1 MRRGIISSDPLEKSS
16 LSDAGSGIR
25 SSEPERTGALPLR
38 RLTRRGEV
46 SSVSGARVSIY
57 LGGYTE
63 RVEHTTRGVVA
74 DTLAQDLKETLANV
88 GAEDGRVLFLDR
100 S

>member
-1 MRRGIISSDPLEKSS
+1 MLVQGYDHQSQKEQGHCPCGVSPGGEKCRVF
-16 LSDAGSGIR
+16 L
-25 SSEPERTGALPLR
+25 
-38 RLTRRGEV
+38 
-46 SSVSGARVSIY
+46 GARLSIY

-63 RVEHTTRGVVA
+63 RVQHTTRGVVA

-88 GAEDGRVLFLDR
+88 GAKDSRVLFLNR